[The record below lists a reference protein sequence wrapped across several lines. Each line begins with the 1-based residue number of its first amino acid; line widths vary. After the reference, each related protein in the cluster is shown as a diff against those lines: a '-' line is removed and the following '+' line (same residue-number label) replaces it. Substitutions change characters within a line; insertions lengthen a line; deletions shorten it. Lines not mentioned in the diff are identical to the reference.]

1 MKAANRVLLL
11 VFCAA
16 LGVGC
21 ASAQSKALRVPLEQD
36 ASGTYGFLEEGEFV
50 QLDIQDAKVGGFV
63 SRFGHS
69 DADKGTFLD
78 HFMKEGSLRGRDL
91 TFETQTVHGIWY
103 GFKGRI
109 ERGDARTKSQEGY
122 YVLRGT
128 LTEYATDADKK
139 MTSRQREVTFKMF
152 PEEEQEPAETPAEK
166 TAPSKTPPPKK
177 SPPTN

>member
-1 MKAANRVLLL
+1 RASRPKSQSAKLRRKTRPQGSSSKVSCGARAGGAEWPWTGTGGHGGDGESDMRPNQRRTSRRLSRIIASLRARPARVSSCRVPERMLMKGANRVLLL

-69 DADKGTFLD
+69 DADK
-78 HFMKEGSLRGRDL
+78 
-91 TFETQTVHGIWY
+91 
-103 GFKGRI
+103 
-109 ERGDARTKSQEGY
+109 
-122 YVLRGT
+122 
-128 LTEYATDADKK
+128 
-139 MTSRQREVTFKMF
+139 
-152 PEEEQEPAETPAEK
+152 
-166 TAPSKTPPPKK
+166 
-177 SPPTN
+177 